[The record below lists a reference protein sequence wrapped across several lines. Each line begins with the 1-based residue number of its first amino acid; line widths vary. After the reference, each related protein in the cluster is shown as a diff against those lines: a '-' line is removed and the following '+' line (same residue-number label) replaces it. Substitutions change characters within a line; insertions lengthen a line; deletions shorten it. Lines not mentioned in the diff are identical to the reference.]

1 MQQGMSKVKITIN
14 LLGGLALYHQG
25 NKVPL
30 PKSKRTRALLAY
42 LVMTKRPH
50 RRDRLCEVFWE
61 SPGDIK
67 GALRWS
73 LSKIRPLINGSGVE
87 RLLADRERVF
97 LQSRDIK
104 IDVDVLSNKLK
115 EKSISVDELK
125 KILIQLEDPFL
136 SSLDL
141 PEQRPFQEWLISERK
156 EINRMLCNVLNKL
169 SNHVD
174 LSPPEQLDWNNIWFE
189 KDPYNTT
196 AAKQLLNKLDVL
208 DHIKEYQSL
217 SKKLTLRF
225 KKSGIQW
232 DDNVLTVN
240 DENNDNDALAK
251 HKILTRQRIKFCTTE
266 DEVKIAY
273 ASTGKGYP
281 IVKTAN
287 WLSHLEHDWHA
298 PIWSPLFQELAKKY
312 HFIRY
317 DERGNGLSDW
327 SVKNI
332 SFDAFAKDLETIIT
346 VTKLDKFALLGI
358 SQGASVAIDY
368 AIKYPEKVSHL
379 ILFGGYSAG
388 WRINANEE
396 EIKQRE
402 AIITLTSLGWGQD
415 NPAYRQ
421 IFSSTFLPSA
431 NKEELDWFNEFQRST
446 TSPENAARFLS
457 VFGDIDVRH
466 HLPNIKVPTLII
478 HSQNDQRISIE
489 SAREMAA
496 MIPNAEF
503 VSLHSDG
510 HLLLGREPAAKGFVD
525 SINDFIENS

>member
-1 MQQGMSKVKITIN
+1 MSITIN

-196 AAKQLLNKLDVL
+196 AAKL
-208 DHIKEYQSL
+208 
-217 SKKLTLRF
+217 
-225 KKSGIQW
+225 
-232 DDNVLTVN
+232 
-240 DENNDNDALAK
+240 
-251 HKILTRQRIKFCTTE
+251 
-266 DEVKIAY
+266 
-273 ASTGKGYP
+273 
-281 IVKTAN
+281 
-287 WLSHLEHDWHA
+287 
-298 PIWSPLFQELAKKY
+298 
-312 HFIRY
+312 
-317 DERGNGLSDW
+317 
-327 SVKNI
+327 
-332 SFDAFAKDLETIIT
+332 
-346 VTKLDKFALLGI
+346 
-358 SQGASVAIDY
+358 
-368 AIKYPEKVSHL
+368 
-379 ILFGGYSAG
+379 
-388 WRINANEE
+388 
-396 EIKQRE
+396 
-402 AIITLTSLGWGQD
+402 
-415 NPAYRQ
+415 
-421 IFSSTFLPSA
+421 
-431 NKEELDWFNEFQRST
+431 
-446 TSPENAARFLS
+446 
-457 VFGDIDVRH
+457 
-466 HLPNIKVPTLII
+466 
-478 HSQNDQRISIE
+478 
-489 SAREMAA
+489 
-496 MIPNAEF
+496 
-503 VSLHSDG
+503 
-510 HLLLGREPAAKGFVD
+510 
-525 SINDFIENS
+525 